1 MKNVSVGILIAFLA
15 ATTACRGGGTESR
28 TPPAGTAG
36 VEAAVAAET
45 SAEAEASAE
54 APAGAPAGGSTG
66 TAAAETAAGAP
77 PLVTTLPALPFDRI
91 AVIGASVSA
100 GFGSI
105 RVAKA
110 LDETIR
116 TPHETGDFAQVFFFQ
131 DPFGEGQR
139 QVARAVEFRPTVV
152 YALDFLFWYAYGSGW
167 TLAEREH
174 NVDLGLRQLERLDAP
189 ILVGDVPDMTGAADW
204 MLDPAQIPPLPEL
217 AALNARI
224 RAWAEGRPNVLL
236 LPLSE
241 WTAPLHAT
249 APVVVDDDG
258 RTVAPRELMAP
269 DGLHPNAAGVRYL
282 LRQTH
287 LHARVRL
294 PGPPPR

>member
-1 MKNVSVGILIAFLA
+1 MKNPSVGILIAFLA
-15 ATTACRGGGTESR
+15 ATTACRSGG
-28 TPPAGTAG
+28 AGGRGARDGAG
-36 VEAAVAAET
+36 EAAVAVGTTSSAAAEATEASADVVAAET
-45 SAEAEASAE
+45 SAAAEASPTIE
-54 APAGAPAGGSTG
+54 
-66 TAAAETAAGAP
+66 
-77 PLVTTLPALPFDRI
+77 LPSLPFDRI

-110 LDETIR
+110 LEEMIR
-116 TPHETGDFAQVFFFQ
+116 TPHQTGDFAQVFFFQ
-131 DPFGEGQR
+131 DPFGEGTR
-139 QVARAVEFRPTVV
+139 QVDRALEFRPTVV

-167 TLAEREH
+167 TLADREH

-189 ILVGDVPDMTGAADW
+189 LLVGDVPDMTGAADW
-204 MLDPAQIPPLPEL
+204 MLDPGQIPPPPEL

-224 RAWAEGRPNVLL
+224 RRWAETHPNAIL

-249 APVVVDDDG
+249 APVVVDDTG

-282 LRQTH
+282 LRQIH
-287 LHARVRL
+287 FRASAQFPGSL
-294 PGPPPR
+294 PR